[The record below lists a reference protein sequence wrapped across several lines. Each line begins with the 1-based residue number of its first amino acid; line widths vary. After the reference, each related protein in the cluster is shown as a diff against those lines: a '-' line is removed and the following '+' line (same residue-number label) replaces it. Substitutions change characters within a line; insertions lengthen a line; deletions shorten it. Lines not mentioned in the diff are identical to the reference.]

1 MREITPALALDARK
15 AVDEENKVGV
25 QMGEPIGH
33 SRPPR
38 VYLAAI
44 SHPNAGMTSVVV
56 NLFETGDN
64 IDAYEFPESKHKAED
79 GDAIA
84 KAADMIQEYI
94 DQYPDDGDVP
104 SLFFAGS
111 DTLAN
116 KLKARLEIPEY
127 VGISTDDPEP
137 QYVP

>member
-1 MREITPALALDARK
+1 
-15 AVDEENKVGV
+15 
-25 QMGEPIGH
+25 
-33 SRPPR
+33 
-38 VYLAAI
+38 
-44 SHPNAGMTSVVV
+44 MTSVVV

-64 IDAYEFPESKHKAED
+64 IDAYEFPESRHRAED

-94 DQYPDDGDVP
+94 DGYTDDGDVP

-111 DTLAN
+111 DALAN
-116 KLKARLEIPEY
+116 DLMEQLEIPEY
-127 VGISTDDPEP
+127 VDVSDDAPDP